1 LEVVKVRREHVT
13 TAVREEY
20 QKDGAVCP
28 LTVEENDAPSSGAR
42 QFVEGMTS

>member
-1 LEVVKVRREHVT
+1 MCDEYVVA
-13 TAVREEY
+13 AVREEY

-28 LTVEENDAPSSGAR
+28 LTIEEDEDPSSGVQ

>member
-1 LEVVKVRREHVT
+1 MRREHVA

-28 LTVEENDAPSSGAR
+28 LTVEKDEDPNSGAQ